1 MKGTCMS
8 RDIISYQTELCP
20 VIPIVKNHKEYNEYC
35 RMLKRIDLILREGGI
50 DFEAAAAYLEHVENK
65 VGRSVKSG
73 GRKRLAKYAVKALR
87 CNILRHYLG
96 GSFVVLSNRV
106 AESPVLQR
114 FIGVIAMDEIKVP
127 CKSLLQKYS
136 KFLPAEKIA
145 GLVDKVLVLARDKH
159 VQIGLEAAVCT
170 DEVFV
175 DACCLEANIHFPVD
189 WVLLRDAVRTLV
201 KSILTI
207 RRHGLIHRIASP
219 GSFLTRIN
227 KLCMDMSSSR
237 RKKDSRKERKRVLR
251 KMKKV
256 AEVVRKH
263 GRRYCDLLREEW
275 EFGTDLCEDD
285 ARQIM
290 DRMENVL
297 GKLPS
302 AVKQAHDRIIGGRQ
316 AENRDKML
324 SLYDDDVHVVTRGK
338 ESSEVEFGNVLYLA
352 EQTDGL
358 VIDFKLYRDAAPG
371 DTKQLDESLDRLAF
385 REVSIKALAGD
396 RGFDGPT
403 TRKRL
408 LKDEIYNAVCP
419 RSREELKKRQ
429 GEPDFIMLQKRR
441 AQTEGRIAIV
451 RNGFVGNPAS
461 GKSFEQRERD
471 LAWAVLTHNLW
482 VLARLPE
489 AQEDELLK
497 TG

>member
-1 MKGTCMS
+1 MS
-8 RDIISYQTELCP
+8 RDIISFQGELCP
-20 VIPIVKNHKEYNEYC
+20 AIPVVKNNKEFSEYC
-35 RMLKRIDLILREGGI
+35 RLLERIDCILREGGV
-50 DFEAAAAYLEHVENK
+50 DFEAVAAYWEHVETHARQSLK
-65 VGRSVKSG
+65 YAA
-73 GRKRLAKYAVKALR
+73 RKRLAEYAVRAMR
-87 CNILRHYLG
+87 CNILRHYLDE
-96 GSFVVLSNRV
+96 SFIGLSRRI

-114 FIGVIAMDEIKVP
+114 FIGVVAMDEVKVP

-136 KFLPAEKIA
+136 KFLPAERISA
-145 GLVDKVLVLARDKH
+145 LVDKVVVLARDNH
-159 VQIGLEAAVCT
+159 GRMGLGEAVST
-170 DEVFV
+170 DEIFV

-189 WVLLRDAVRTLV
+189 WLLLRDAVRTLV

-207 RRHGLIHRIASP
+207 RRHGLIHRIPSP
-219 GSFLTRIN
+219 GSFLTQIN
-227 KLCMDMSSSR
+227 KCCMDMASSR

-251 KMKKV
+251 EMKKI

-263 GRRYCDLLREEW
+263 GRRYCDLLRENWKAE
-275 EFGTDLCEDD
+275 TDLEKLG
-285 ARQIM
+285 AEEII

-297 GKLPS
+297 GKLPA
-302 AVKQAHDRIIGGRQ
+302 AVKQAHDRIIGGRKT
-316 AENRDKML
+316 ENKDKRL
-324 SLYDDDVHVVTRGK
+324 SLYDDSVSVVTRGK

-358 VIDFKLYRDAAPG
+358 VVDFKLYRDAAPG
-371 DTKQLDESLDRLAF
+371 DVRQLDESLDRLADKALG
-385 REVSIKALAGD
+385 VKALAGD

-403 TRKRL
+403 TRNRL
-408 LKDEIYNAVCP
+408 MEEKIYNAICP

-429 GEPDFIMLQKRR
+429 DEQKFIMMQKRR

-471 LAWAVLTHNLW
+471 LAWAVFSHNLW

-489 AQEDELLK
+489 AGEDGLLK

>member
-1 MKGTCMS
+1 MS
-8 RDIISYQTELCP
+8 RDIISFQTELCP
-20 VIPIVKNHKEYNEYC
+20 AIPAVKNNKEFSEYC
-35 RMLKRIDLILREGGI
+35 RLLESIDFILRTGGV
-50 DFEAAAAYLEHVENK
+50 DFEVITAYLEHVGDHVRQSLK
-65 VGRSVKSG
+65 PAA
-73 GRKRLAKYAVKALR
+73 RKRLAEYAVRAMR
-87 CNILRHYLG
+87 CNILRHYLDE
-96 GSFVVLSNRV
+96 SFIGLSRRI
-106 AESPVLQR
+106 AESAVLQR
-114 FIGVIAMDEIKVP
+114 FIGVIAMDEVKVP

-136 KFLPAEKIA
+136 KFLPAEKISS
-145 GLVDKVLVLARDKH
+145 LVAKVVVLARDNH
-159 VQIGLEAAVCT
+159 TRIGLEEAVST
-170 DEVFV
+170 DEIFV
-175 DACCLEANIHFPVD
+175 DACCLETNIHFPVD

-207 RRHGLIHRIASP
+207 RRHGLVHRIASP
-219 GSFLTRIN
+219 GSFLTQIN
-227 KLCMDMSSSR
+227 RLCMDMSSSR
-237 RKKDSRKERKRVLR
+237 RKKDSRKERKSVLR

-263 GRRYCDLLREEW
+263 GRRYCDLLRKEW
-275 EFGTDLCEDD
+275 ESGTDLGEDD
-285 ARQIM
+285 ARRIM
-290 DRMENVL
+290 DRMENIL
-297 GKLPS
+297 GKLPA

-316 AENRDKML
+316 TENQDKML

-338 ESSEVEFGNVLYLA
+338 ASSEVEFGNVLYLA

-358 VIDFKLYRDAAPG
+358 VVDFKLYRDAAPG

-408 LKDEIYNAVCP
+408 IKDEIYNAICP

-429 GEPDFIMLQKRR
+429 EEPKFIMLQKRR

-471 LAWAVLTHNLW
+471 LAWAVFSHNLW

-489 AQEDELLK
+489 ADELLK
-497 TG
+497 AG

>member
-1 MKGTCMS
+1 MS
-8 RDIISYQTELCP
+8 RDVISFQAELCP
-20 VIPIVKNHKEYNEYC
+20 AIPVVKNNKEFSEYC
-35 RMLKRIDLILREGGI
+35 LLLERIDCILRDGGV
-50 DFEAAAAYLEHVENK
+50 DFEAVAAYWEHVEAHAK
-65 VGRSVKSG
+65 QSLKYAA
-73 GRKRLAKYAVKALR
+73 RKRLAKYAVRAMR
-87 CNILRHYLG
+87 CNILRHYLDE
-96 GSFVVLSNRV
+96 SFIGLSRRI

-114 FIGVIAMDEIKVP
+114 FIGVIAMDEVRVP

-136 KFLPAEKIA
+136 KFLPAEKISS
-145 GLVDKVLVLARDKH
+145 LVDKVVVLARDNH
-159 VQIGLEAAVCT
+159 AGIGLGEAVST
-170 DEVFV
+170 GEIFV

-189 WVLLRDAVRTLV
+189 WLLLRDAVRTLA

-207 RRHGLIHRIASP
+207 RRHGLIHRIPSP
-219 GSFLTRIN
+219 GSFMTQIN
-227 KLCMDMSSSR
+227 KCCMDMSSSR

-251 KMKKV
+251 EMKKI

-263 GRRYCDLLREEW
+263 GRRYCDLLRDNWKTE
-275 EFGTDLCEDD
+275 TDLDELS
-285 ARQIM
+285 AQEII

-297 GKLPS
+297 EKLPA
-302 AVKQAHDRIIGGRQ
+302 AVKQAHDRIIGGRKT
-316 AENRDKML
+316 ENKDKML
-324 SLYDDDVHVVTRGK
+324 SLYDESVCVVTRGK

-358 VIDFKLYRDAAPG
+358 VVDFKLYRDAAPG
-371 DTKQLDESLDRLAF
+371 DVKQLDESLDRLAVKDLDV
-385 REVSIKALAGD
+385 RALAGD

-403 TRKRL
+403 TRNRL
-408 LKDEIYNAVCP
+408 MREEIYNAICP

-429 GEPDFIMLQKRR
+429 GEQKFIMMQKRR

-471 LAWAVLTHNLW
+471 LAWAVFSHNLW

-489 AQEDELLK
+489 ADGLLK